1 MQIQKVMQEIPTGIT
16 DDQRKYANYVY
27 SVYEDWIIIKS
38 FYLIGLITHDSRNLP
53 LIYRDITMV
62 NENPAEHDMLTRI
75 FRMQTELND
84 YVFKKNDLKD
94 VSGNSLTMETIYADV
109 NRGALKVNDLPNT
122 WLSNYS
128 RAMREEI
135 TELDEE
141 LLWKWWSKDE
151 IDIQNIRV
159 ELIDILHFLVSAMIC
174 SGLTPE
180 KVYDIY
186 RQKHAVNL
194 NRQDSGYSK
203 ETKTE
208 EDNKNIN

>member
-1 MQIQKVMQEIPTGIT
+1 
-16 DDQRKYANYVY
+16 
-27 SVYEDWIIIKS
+27 
-38 FYLIGLITHDSRNLP
+38 
-53 LIYRDITMV
+53 MV
-62 NENPAEHDMLTRI
+62 NENPDEHDMLTRI

-94 VSGNSLTMETIYADV
+94 ISGNSLTMETIYADV
-109 NRGALKVNDLPNT
+109 NSGALKVNDLPNT

-174 SGLTPE
+174 SGLTPGR
-180 KVYDIY
+180 VYDIY

-194 NRQDSGYSK
+194 NRQDSGYSR

-208 EDNKNIN
+208 EDNRNIG

>member
-1 MQIQKVMQEIPTGIT
+1 MTGET
-16 DDQRKYANYVY
+16 
-27 SVYEDWIIIKS
+27 
-38 FYLIGLITHDSRNLP
+38 
-53 LIYRDITMV
+53 
-62 NENPAEHDMLTRI
+62 PAENDMLKRI
-75 FRMQTELND
+75 FSMQSDLND
-84 YVFKKNDLKD
+84 YVFKKNSLKD
-94 VSGNSLTMETIYADV
+94 MSGNPLTMDTVFAGAS
-109 NRGALKVNDLPNT
+109 RGELRVNDLPNV

-135 TELDEE
+135 LELDEE

-159 ELIDILHFLVSAMIC
+159 ELIDILHFLVSALIC

-186 RQKHAVNL
+186 CQKHAVNL
-194 NRQDSGYSK
+194 SRQDSGYSM

-208 EDNKNIN
+208 EDNKNIG

>member
-1 MQIQKVMQEIPTGIT
+1 MTGET
-16 DDQRKYANYVY
+16 
-27 SVYEDWIIIKS
+27 
-38 FYLIGLITHDSRNLP
+38 
-53 LIYRDITMV
+53 
-62 NENPAEHDMLTRI
+62 PAENDMLKRI
-75 FRMQTELND
+75 FSMQSDLND
-84 YVFKKNDLKD
+84 YVFKKNSLKD
-94 VSGNSLTMETIYADV
+94 MSGNPLTMDTVFAGAS
-109 NRGALKVNDLPNT
+109 RGELRVNDLPNV

-135 TELDEE
+135 LELDEE

-159 ELIDILHFLVSAMIC
+159 ELIDILHFLVSALIC

-186 RQKHAVNL
+186 CQKHAVNL
-194 NRQDSGYSK
+194 NRQDSGYSM

-208 EDNKNIN
+208 EDNKNIG

>member
-1 MQIQKVMQEIPTGIT
+1 MNIEK
-16 DDQRKYANYVY
+16 
-27 SVYEDWIIIKS
+27 
-38 FYLIGLITHDSRNLP
+38 
-53 LIYRDITMV
+53 
-62 NENPAEHDMLTRI
+62 PAGNDMLKRI
-75 FRMQTELND
+75 FRMQTDLND
-84 YVFKKNDLKD
+84 YVFNKNNLKD
-94 VSGNSLTMETIYADV
+94 PSGDLLTMDTIYSDV
-109 NRGALKVNDLPNT
+109 MKGALKVNDLPNT

-135 TELDEE
+135 LELDDE

-186 RQKHAVNL
+186 CQKHAVNL

-203 ETKTE
+203 ARKTE
-208 EDNKNIN
+208 EDNKNIG

>member
-1 MQIQKVMQEIPTGIT
+1 
-16 DDQRKYANYVY
+16 
-27 SVYEDWIIIKS
+27 
-38 FYLIGLITHDSRNLP
+38 
-53 LIYRDITMV
+53 MV
-62 NENPAEHDMLTRI
+62 NENPAEHDMLARI

-84 YVFKKNDLKD
+84 YVFKKNNLKD
-94 VSGNSLTMETIYADV
+94 ISGNSLTMETIYADV
-109 NRGALKVNDLPNT
+109 NSGALKVNDLPNT

-203 ETKTE
+203 DTKTE
-208 EDNKNIN
+208 DDNKKIN

>member
-1 MQIQKVMQEIPTGIT
+1 MTTET
-16 DDQRKYANYVY
+16 
-27 SVYEDWIIIKS
+27 
-38 FYLIGLITHDSRNLP
+38 
-53 LIYRDITMV
+53 
-62 NENPAEHDMLTRI
+62 PAENDMLKRI
-75 FRMQTELND
+75 FSMQSDLND
-84 YVFKKNDLKD
+84 YVFKKNSLKD
-94 VSGNSLTMETIYADV
+94 TSGSPLAMDTIFAEV
-109 NRGALKVNDLPNT
+109 NRGDLKVNDLPNV

-135 TELDEE
+135 LELDEE

-159 ELIDILHFLVSAMIC
+159 ELIDILHFLVSALIC

-186 RQKHAVNL
+186 SQKHAVNL
-194 NRQDSGYSK
+194 SRQDSGYSM

-208 EDNKNIN
+208 EDNKNIG

>member
-1 MQIQKVMQEIPTGIT
+1 
-16 DDQRKYANYVY
+16 
-27 SVYEDWIIIKS
+27 
-38 FYLIGLITHDSRNLP
+38 
-53 LIYRDITMV
+53 MV

-75 FRMQTELND
+75 LRMQTELND

-94 VSGNSLTMETIYADV
+94 ISGNSLTMETIYADV
-109 NRGALKVNDLPNT
+109 NSGALKVNDLPNT

-151 IDIQNIRV
+151 INIQNIRV

-180 KVYDIY
+180 RVYDIY

-203 ETKTE
+203 DTKTE
-208 EDNKNIN
+208 EDNKKIN

>member
-1 MQIQKVMQEIPTGIT
+1 M
-16 DDQRKYANYVY
+16 
-27 SVYEDWIIIKS
+27 S
-38 FYLIGLITHDSRNLP
+38 
-53 LIYRDITMV
+53 
-62 NENPAEHDMLTRI
+62 NETSAELDMLNRI
-75 FRMQTELND
+75 FMMQTELND
-84 YVFKKNDLKD
+84 YVFKKNDLRD
-94 VSGNSLTMETIYADV
+94 ISGNSLTMDTIYADV

-122 WLSNYS
+122 WISNYS

-135 TELDEE
+135 LELDEE

-186 RQKHAVNL
+186 CQKHSVNL
-194 NRQDSGYSK
+194 NRQDSGYSM

>member
-1 MQIQKVMQEIPTGIT
+1 MTIET
-16 DDQRKYANYVY
+16 
-27 SVYEDWIIIKS
+27 
-38 FYLIGLITHDSRNLP
+38 
-53 LIYRDITMV
+53 
-62 NENPAEHDMLTRI
+62 PAHNDMLKRI
-75 FRMQTELND
+75 FSMQSELND
-84 YVFKKNDLKD
+84 YVFRKNSLKD
-94 VSGNSLTMETIYADV
+94 TSGNPLTMDTIFTEV
-109 NRGALKVNDLPNT
+109 TRGELRVNDLPNV

-135 TELDEE
+135 LELDEE

-159 ELIDILHFLVSAMIC
+159 ELIDILHFLVSALIC

-186 RQKHAVNL
+186 CQKHAVNL
-194 NRQDSGYSK
+194 SRQDSGYSM

-208 EDNKNIN
+208 EDNKNIG

>member
-1 MQIQKVMQEIPTGIT
+1 
-16 DDQRKYANYVY
+16 
-27 SVYEDWIIIKS
+27 
-38 FYLIGLITHDSRNLP
+38 
-53 LIYRDITMV
+53 MV
-62 NENPAEHDMLTRI
+62 NEDTAGHDMLTRI

-84 YVFKKNDLKD
+84 YVFRKNGLKD

-128 RAMREEI
+128 RAMREEVV
-135 TELDEE
+135 ELDEE

-194 NRQDSGYSK
+194 NRQDRGYSK

-208 EDNKNIN
+208 EDNRNIN

>member
-1 MQIQKVMQEIPTGIT
+1 MTIET
-16 DDQRKYANYVY
+16 
-27 SVYEDWIIIKS
+27 
-38 FYLIGLITHDSRNLP
+38 
-53 LIYRDITMV
+53 
-62 NENPAEHDMLTRI
+62 PAHNDMLKRI
-75 FRMQTELND
+75 FSMQSDLND
-84 YVFKKNDLKD
+84 YVFRKNSLKD
-94 VSGNSLTMETIYADV
+94 TSGNPLTMDTIFTEV
-109 NRGALKVNDLPNT
+109 TRGELRVNDLPNV

-135 TELDEE
+135 LELDEE

-159 ELIDILHFLVSAMIC
+159 ELIDILHFLVSALIC

-186 RQKHAVNL
+186 CQKHAVNL
-194 NRQDSGYSK
+194 SRQDSGYSM

-208 EDNKNIN
+208 EDNKNIG